1 MDKNTF
7 WNIVKQSKQN
17 KDSIDMNLQSD
28 AIMDVLHTYE
38 KKDLFEFQLL
48 LNQYQHEL
56 NTPHLEAVASTIL
69 DVSLPSQHVKE
80 GFINWIICCG
90 EETYNKANEDPT
102 SLFQIRDENL
112 KVSGRAY
119 LPELNQVAS
128 AVFYDIDEETDW
140 SVEFSRYKN
149 LKRLR
154 EISKQGKDRSDELE
168 R

>member
-7 WNIVKQSKQN
+7 WNIIEQSKKN

-28 AIMDVLHTYE
+28 SIMDVLHTYE
-38 KKDLFEFQLL
+38 KEDLFEFQLL

-56 NTPHLEAVASTIL
+56 NTAHLEAVASTIL
-69 DVSLPSQHVKE
+69 DVSLPSEHVKE
-80 GFINWIICCG
+80 GFINWVICCG
-90 EETYNKANEDPT
+90 EETYNKAKEDPT

-119 LPELNQVAS
+119 LPELNHVPS
-128 AVFYDIDEETDW
+128 AVFYNIDEDADW
-140 SVEFSRYKN
+140 GVEFSRYKN

-154 EISKQGKDRSDELE
+154 EISKQRKDRPNDVE